1 MLNELTV
8 YQKHYD
14 LILYA
19 FPIIAQYPR
28 NARFTLGQETQ
39 MCMLGIARLIVRAN
53 AERDRRRRLDILW
66 SIDRGLQEL
75 RLLTRLAKDMK
86 MISVRRYGNISA
98 RVTEVGRLVGGW
110 IKSTTNRK

>member
-1 MLNELTV
+1 MLKDLII

-39 MCMLGIARLIVRAN
+39 NCMIDIARLIVRAN
-53 AERDRRRRLDILW
+53 AERDRRRRRELLW
-66 SIDRGLQEL
+66 TIDRGLQEL
-75 RLLTRLAKDMK
+75 RMLTRLAKDLHML
-86 MISVRRYGNISA
+86 SVK
-98 RVTEVGRLVGGW
+98 
-110 IKSTTNRK
+110 KSVS

>member
-39 MCMLGIARLIVRAN
+39 TCMLEIARLIVRAN
-53 AERDRRRRLDILW
+53 AERSQRRRLELLW

-75 RLLTRLAKDMK
+75 RLLTRLAKDLK
-86 MISVRRYGNISA
+86 LLSVRKYGYVSA
-98 RVTEVGRLVGGW
+98 RITEVGRLVGGW
-110 IKSTTNRK
+110 IKSTAGRS

>member
-1 MLNELTV
+1 MLKDLII

-39 MCMLGIARLIVRAN
+39 NCMIDIARFHAGHITREEMRASV
-53 AERDRRRRLDILW
+53 ASWIGHCGHADTHTLRSAIL
-66 SIDRGLQEL
+66 
-75 RLLTRLAKDMK
+75 
-86 MISVRRYGNISA
+86 
-98 RVTEVGRLVGGW
+98 GGIRW
-110 IKSTTNRK
+110 Q